1 MQYNTDADGIWTVTD
16 KSNVWCINVSNKRS
30 SFIWKIEWEE
40 GPDILTVYFRK
51 YYTDKLSYKE
61 VSKEAFEQFVHEPS
75 IGKYYLGFIKPNFK
89 QINSKFMSEKKR
101 PQTKNQASDQKRFI
115 KISINVQNIVRE
127 WIVRGEKGDYLN
139 LTLQM
144 LPDGQLDKFG
154 NLGMITQDVPKDIY
168 DKAEAVRKG
177 SGKEIKGPILGNGA
191 EFDWGSKEGAPS
203 AQFNIGDM
211 TAPIDDLPF

>member
-1 MQYNTDADGIWTVTD
+1 MPSENAYILDVPKSRSSLIERLEYDESTLIVYLRY
-16 KSNVWCINVSNKRS
+16 SNVGHVYKNVG
-30 SFIWKIEWEE
+30 WETFE
-40 GPDILTVYFRK
+40 EMCN
-51 YYTDKLSYKE
+51 S
-61 VSKEAFEQFVHEPS
+61 VSM
-75 IGKYYLGFIKPNFK
+75 GKYYNEFFK
-89 QINSKFMSEKKR
+89 HLKYTIMSEKKR

-115 KISINVQNIVRE
+115 KMSINVQKINRE

-168 DKAEAVRKG
+168 DAAEAERKG
-177 SGKEIKGPILGNGA
+177 SGKDIKGEILGNGA

-203 AQFNIGDM
+203 AQFNIGNM
-211 TAPIDDLPF
+211 TAPLDDLPF